1 MKRHGTRHWKPHGK
15 RRCTAAVLGLLLG
28 LGTATAGAPAGAPEA
43 AAAGSASAAPDASVG
58 PVVAALERAARPLRT
73 VEPQGDGSRDL
84 RPVGSMIGEARVVG
98 VGEATHSSHDFFAL
112 KHRLFRHLVE
122 EKGFRTF
129 ALEASWS
136 TGLRLNAYVLHGTGD
151 VRRIMKDEFQGGY
164 LWWNNTEYLRLIEWM
179 RAYNVRHPHDPV
191 RFMGDDMAWSGPELY
206 DAVTGYVARA
216 YPELSAR
223 LDELYRGLRPTV
235 ATGTYLDQY
244 LKKPY
249 GERKEMAERTGRAL
263 QLLESV
269 EPREPV
275 ESPEP
280 VERQAAGHAGRGAR
294 GAYERAVQNARVID
308 QTARQYAY
316 DFEDPAQ
323 VAASMRYRDAAM
335 AANVVWWQRHTG
347 TKVLL
352 SAHGAHVAY
361 ETRDPAN
368 YPKVQGA
375 FLRDSLGSGYVSVG
389 LTFEQGSFNATGP
402 DGAVHRWALG
412 PAGPGSNE
420 RTLDRVRY
428 RDYAVDLRAVGA
440 PARGWLAAARPTR
453 SIGTDYPDGPYT
465 VALGRSHDVL
475 IHLHRVEAA
484 SLRDRPVSSA
494 LGPVPGQ

>member
-1 MKRHGTRHWKPHGK
+1 M
-15 RRCTAAVLGLLLG
+15 
-28 LGTATAGAPAGAPEA
+28 AGAPAA
-43 AAAGSASAAPDASVG
+43 AAAGSVSTAPLGDSDG
-58 PVVAALERAARPLRT
+58 SVVAALERGARPLRT
-73 VEPQGDGSRDL
+73 VEPQGGSRDL
-84 RPVGSMIGEARVVG
+84 RPLGRMVGGARVVG

-136 TGLRLNAYVLHGTGD
+136 TGLRLNTYVLHGTGD
-151 VRRIMKDEFQGGY
+151 VRRIMRDEFQGGY
-164 LWWNNTEYLRLIEWM
+164 LWWDNTDYLRLIEWM

-206 DAVTGYVARA
+206 DAVTGYVARVH
-216 YPELSAR
+216 PELSAR
-223 LDELYRGLRPTV
+223 FGELYRGLRPTV

-263 QLLESV
+263 QLLESLKSM
-269 EPREPV
+269 ELMK
-275 ESPEP
+275 
-280 VERQAAGHAGRGAR
+280 RQTAGDADRR
-294 GAYERAVQNARVID
+294 AYERAVQNARVID
-308 QTARQYAY
+308 QTARQYAF

-323 VAASMRYRDAAM
+323 VASSMRYRDAAM

-352 SAHGAHVAY
+352 SAHSAHVAY
-361 ETRDPAN
+361 ETRDPAH

-389 LTFEQGSFNATGP
+389 LAFERGSFNATGP
-402 DGAVHRWALG
+402 DGAIHRWTLG

-428 RDYAVDLRAVGA
+428 RDYAVDLRTVGA

-453 SIGTDYPDGPYT
+453 SIGTDYPDGPYA

-484 SLRDRPVSSA
+484 WLR
-494 LGPVPGQ
+494 GPGGAGSGSGSR